1 MQASRQLSAPLE
13 DLECNE
19 DPGVN
24 SDDDFDECPDDV
36 EEVPDDDEVLG
47 LDDVPVSTVPDPEPA
62 PASRHRRLTSSERSS
77 SRRVSEG
84 KLPPLNEDEA
94 ADIIIREGN

>member
-1 MQASRQLSAPLE
+1 MQPSRQLSAPQE
-13 DLECNE
+13 EFECNE

-24 SDDDFDECPDDV
+24 SDDEFDECPDDV

-47 LDDVPVSTVPDPEPA
+47 LDDAPVSIIPDPEPA
-62 PASRHRRLTSSERSS
+62 PPSRHRRLTSSERS

>member
-1 MQASRQLSAPLE
+1 M
-13 DLECNE
+13 
-19 DPGVN
+19 
-24 SDDDFDECPDDV
+24 

-47 LDDVPVSTVPDPEPA
+47 LDDVPVSTVPDPEQA
-62 PASRHRRLTSSERSS
+62 PASRHRRLTSSERST

>member
-1 MQASRQLSAPLE
+1 MQASRQLSTPQE
-13 DLECNE
+13 EFECNE

-24 SDDDFDECPDDV
+24 SDDEFDECPDDV

-47 LDDVPVSTVPDPEPA
+47 LDDAPVSIAPDPERA
-62 PASRHRRLTSSERSS
+62 PASRHRRLTSSERS